1 MISKSKASEILNWLF
16 GTSNSSLSSSG
27 ALYVGLCKNA
37 IPEEGTLNNA
47 GEPSQD
53 SYTRT
58 QIKSSLSSAT
68 NNFFDSISNSYEI
81 VNTKEIKFNTAQ
93 EDWGLMNYWF
103 LTNSEAKN
111 DGKAILWGTVKDV
124 LQDGIELTNSNATIV
139 DGSAVATLEGKN
151 VITFENNTAYILSI
165 EEQDAA
171 GDELIAREDEKCVAQ
186 ITTDA
191 SKGNIVKFTNAK
203 GDVEIKYY
211 TKNKANSTA
220 LEGVFEIKYPL
231 TEKSGSIKQQF
242 NINIYGQGI
251 NVEKNTVPT
260 FFAGELKASIDA
272 VTV

>member
-37 IPEEGTLNNA
+37 IPADGTLSSA

-68 NNFFDSISNSYEI
+68 NNFFDSISDSYEI
-81 VNTKEIKFNTAQ
+81 VNTKEIKFDTAQ

-103 LTNSEAKN
+103 LTDSGTKN
-111 DGKAILWGTVKDV
+111 QGNAILWGTVKDI
-124 LQDGIELTNSNATIV
+124 LQDGIELTNSNATIAN
-139 DGSAVATLEGKN
+139 GTATATLTGKN
-151 VITFENNTAYILSI
+151 VITFENNVAYILSI
-165 EEQDAA
+165 EEKDTSD
-171 GDELIAREDEKCVAQ
+171 GNLVAREDEKCVATI
-186 ITTDA
+186 ITDEN
-191 SKGNIVKFTNAK
+191 KGNIVKFTNAK
-203 GDVEIKYY
+203 KDVEIQYY
-211 TKNKANSTA
+211 TKNKENSTA

-231 TEKSGSIKQQF
+231 APGGSIKQQF

-251 NVEKNTVPT
+251 NVERNTVPT

-272 VTV
+272 VTI

>member
-37 IPEEGTLNNA
+37 IPANGTLNSA

-103 LTNSEAKN
+103 LTDSGDKN
-111 DGKAILWGTVKDV
+111 DGNAILWGTVKDI
-124 LQDGIELTNSNATIV
+124 LQDGIELTNGNATIV
-139 DGSAVATLEGKN
+139 DGAAVATLEGKN
-151 VITFENNTAYILSI
+151 VITFENNATYILSI
-165 EEQDAA
+165 EEQDTT
-171 GDELIAREDEKCVAQ
+171 DSTLVSREDEKCTAK
-186 ITTDA
+186 ITTA
-191 SKGNIVKFTNAK
+191 ENGNNIVTITNAK
-203 GDVEIKYY
+203 KDVEIQYY
-211 TKNKANSTA
+211 TQNK
-220 LEGVFEIKYPL
+220 
-231 TEKSGSIKQQF
+231 
-242 NINIYGQGI
+242 
-251 NVEKNTVPT
+251 
-260 FFAGELKASIDA
+260 
-272 VTV
+272 

>member
-16 GTSNSSLSSSG
+16 GTSNSTLSSSN
-27 ALYVGLCKNA
+27 ALYIGLCKNA
-37 IPEEGTLNNA
+37 IPEDGTLSNA
-47 GEPSQD
+47 GEPSHS

-58 QIKSSLSSAT
+58 QIKSSSST
-68 NNFFDSISNSYEI
+68 SINSFFESVSDSYEI
-81 VNTKEIKFNTAQ
+81 ANTKEIKFNTAQ

-103 LTNSEAKN
+103 LTYSGTKN
-111 DGKAILWGTVKDV
+111 QGNAILWGTVKDV
-124 LQDGIELTNSNATIV
+124 LQDGIELKNTNAEVKNNT
-139 DGSAVATLEGKN
+139 AVAVLEGKN
-151 VITFENNTAYILSI
+151 VITFENNVAYILSI
-165 EEQDAA
+165 EEQNTAD
-171 GDELIAREDEKCVAQ
+171 DELVAREDEKCVAK

-203 GDVEIKYY
+203 GDVEIQYY
-211 TKNKANSTA
+211 TKNKTNSTA

-231 TEKSGSIKQQF
+231 TEKGSIKQQF
-242 NINIYGQGI
+242 NISIYGQGI

>member
-1 MISKSKASEILNWLF
+1 MRKKSLLIVFYILIVFCFAIFLTSCNESTVEELINDYGIMLEGGSFEDGSILVSE
-16 GTSNSSLSSSG
+16 
-27 ALYVGLCKNA
+27 
-37 IPEEGTLNNA
+37 
-47 GEPSQD
+47 
-53 SYTRT
+53 
-58 QIKSSLSSAT
+58 
-68 NNFFDSISNSYEI
+68 
-81 VNTKEIKFNTAQ
+81 EIKFNTAQ

-111 DGKAILWGTVKDV
+111 DGKAILWGNVKDV

-203 GDVEIKYY
+203 GDVEIQYY